1 MIIPN
6 LKTYYKANIAKTVWY
21 WLNNRHID
29 QWNIIERP
37 EINLCNYI
45 KLIYNKGGKN
55 THQKKI
61 DSSTRKLVG
70 KTGAGKTG

>member
-29 QWNIIERP
+29 QWNIIEIP
-37 EINLCNYI
+37 EMDPYKYNQLNFDEEI
-45 KLIYNKGGKN
+45 KAIQWSKDSLFNKWCWKN
-55 THQKKI
+55 WTATCI
-61 DSSTRKLVG
+61 
-70 KTGAGKTG
+70 